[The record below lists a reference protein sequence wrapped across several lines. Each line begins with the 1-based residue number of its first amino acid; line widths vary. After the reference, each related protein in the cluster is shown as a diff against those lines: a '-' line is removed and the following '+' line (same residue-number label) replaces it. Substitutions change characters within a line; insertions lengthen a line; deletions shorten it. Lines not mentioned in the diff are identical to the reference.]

1 MLDFLWKVIELF
13 INRKN
18 KFQKVKD
25 VLERKKE
32 FFREVARIDEDENLD
47 EHEKRALKNA
57 LAQVL
62 CGSRT
67 VNYDL
72 VDYYLRN
79 KNFRNFEIIS
89 PLVAFWED
97 ALIKEYDKD
106 GRLTLISI
114 DTESY
119 KREKRNIFSIL
130 LCTIILIICHVRL
143 HAFTTLIFMN
153 YLHVNVMIADY
164 IFIAIFVLLIVL
176 ALLIFYGCLA
186 IFDLK
191 RLIKIP

>member
-97 ALIKEYDKD
+97 AL
-106 GRLTLISI
+106 
-114 DTESY
+114 
-119 KREKRNIFSIL
+119 
-130 LCTIILIICHVRL
+130 
-143 HAFTTLIFMN
+143 
-153 YLHVNVMIADY
+153 
-164 IFIAIFVLLIVL
+164 
-176 ALLIFYGCLA
+176 
-186 IFDLK
+186 
-191 RLIKIP
+191 